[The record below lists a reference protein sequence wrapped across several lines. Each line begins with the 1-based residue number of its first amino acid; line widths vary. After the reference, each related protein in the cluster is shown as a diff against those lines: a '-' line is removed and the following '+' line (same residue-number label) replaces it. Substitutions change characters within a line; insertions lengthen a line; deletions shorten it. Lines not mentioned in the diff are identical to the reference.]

1 MVLGCSGRATSYMAI
16 PCHSTLE
23 GEAQRHGREGGSIRD
38 PQAQSPTHRR
48 AGRSRCTRAH
58 RASPSAQE
66 EDRSVTWTPGYPAVC
81 SWHQRSSSSW
91 EPAAPRKRRLH
102 LYPGHPSPQREP
114 SCWLR
119 GLLGSQKQ
127 GPTPTE
133 PQPNN
138 VSSTSFIPIFSL
150 EKKIFWRNKVK
161 SLLATERP
169 AGCELRGKGSP
180 EAKRRGRFGVCQMGR
195 GRIAGNSVARLPS
208 SVPAVVKVLSTP
220 HWLLNGCCQAPAA
233 LCSPGRPPIS
243 PRPQP
248 SRAPAPCSLPPAA
261 ATAVGACTS
270 LFGQCFRRG
279 PGGGLLTSGW
289 LSRVCLVTH
298 LLYRLLGLHVVQ
310 VSYLRQPLSGL
321 QAG

>member
-243 PRPQP
+243 PPPTQQG
-248 SRAPAPCSLPPAA
+248 SSTLLPAA
-261 ATAVGACTS
+261 SSCN
-270 LFGQCFRRG
+270 CCR
-279 PGGGLLTSGW
+279 
-289 LSRVCLVTH
+289 CLHITV
-298 LLYRLLGLHVVQ
+298 RSVF
-310 VSYLRQPLSGL
+310 
-321 QAG
+321 

>member
-23 GEAQRHGREGGSIRD
+23 GEAQRHGRGGGSIRD
-38 PQAQSPTHRR
+38 PQAQSMTHRR

-119 GLLGSQKQ
+119 GLFGSQKQ

-133 PQPNN
+133 PQPNCEQN
-138 VSSTSFIPIFSL
+138 
-150 EKKIFWRNKVK
+150 
-161 SLLATERP
+161 LLH
-169 AGCELRGKGSP
+169 
-180 EAKRRGRFGVCQMGR
+180 
-195 GRIAGNSVARLPS
+195 
-208 SVPAVVKVLSTP
+208 P
-220 HWLLNGCCQAPAA
+220 H
-233 LCSPGRPPIS
+233 
-243 PRPQP
+243 
-248 SRAPAPCSLPPAA
+248 
-261 ATAVGACTS
+261 
-270 LFGQCFRRG
+270 F
-279 PGGGLLTSGW
+279 LT
-289 LSRVCLVTH
+289 
-298 LLYRLLGLHVVQ
+298 
-310 VSYLRQPLSGL
+310 
-321 QAG
+321 